1 MTTAVRPN
9 RPTRGK
15 RSPLA
20 PHGTAARA
28 VGRPGLGIPGCK
40 CQPCRDAK
48 YKADGLRAL
57 ANLSGRPVRIPAEPV
72 AAHLR
77 SLIDAGMGWP
87 RIGRAAHCSSSTIA
101 RLLNGQEKV
110 RRTVAER
117 ILAVKYRP
125 APGRT
130 LDATGTRRRI
140 QALMA
145 IGHTVVGIAAE
156 SGVDHSVIHDVL
168 GGAGNVRG
176 ITYDRIAAAYD
187 WLATQPPSTERPGAA
202 TASRQRAAREG
213 WHDPQWWEDYGGIDD
228 PEFDPDAA
236 DAELNFLERA
246 ALRREEIEHLAW
258 CGHEP
263 EQILARLNNEV
274 SISTVRQIVQDWRTG
289 QKRQRKQAATDEPAD
304 AELAA

>member
-1 MTTAVRPN
+1 MTSAVQPN

-15 RSPLA
+15 RSPMA

-28 VGRPGLGIPGCK
+28 VGRPGIGIPGCK

-48 YKADGLRAL
+48 CKADGLRAL
-57 ANLSGRPVRIPAEPV
+57 ANLAGRPVRIPAAPV

-77 SLIDAGMGWP
+77 NLLDAGMGWP
-87 RIGRAAHCSSSTIA
+87 RICRAAHCSSSTIA
-101 RLLNGQEKV
+101 RLLKGQELV
-110 RRTVAER
+110 RRTVADR

-130 LDATGTRRRI
+130 LDATGSRRRI

-145 IGHTVVGIAAE
+145 IGHTVIGIASE
-156 SGVDHSVIHDVL
+156 SGVDCSVLHDIL
-168 GGAGNVRG
+168 GGAVSVRG
-176 ITYDRIAAAYD
+176 MTFDRIAAAYD
-187 WLATQPPSTERPGAA
+187 WLATQPPVTDRPSSA
-202 TASRQRAAREG
+202 TVSRQRAEREG
-213 WHDPQWWEDYGGIDD
+213 WRDPQWWEDLGDIDD
-228 PEFDPDAA
+228 PGFDPATVDR
-236 DAELNFLERA
+236 ELTFLERA

-263 EQILARLNNEV
+263 EQIRERLNDEV

-289 QKRQRKQAATDEPAD
+289 QKRDRKQVAA
-304 AELAA
+304 